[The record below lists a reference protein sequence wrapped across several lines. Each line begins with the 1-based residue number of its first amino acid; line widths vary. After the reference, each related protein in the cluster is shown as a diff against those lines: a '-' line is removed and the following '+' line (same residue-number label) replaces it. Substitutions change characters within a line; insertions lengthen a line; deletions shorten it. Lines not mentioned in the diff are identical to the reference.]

1 MGKFSGGLQP
11 QIGDNIIM
19 KKKMLTGVCSTLLAG
34 AMLFLSAC
42 AQKDAGETETRKRRT
57 SALTALTTVPGT
69 TYYPDVTTTG
79 PVTVPETPKALKDI
93 YPSVGGNE
101 NLLNISEVIRELKGS
116 EENGN
121 ITHAATDG
129 ELLVATTSKFTLIG
143 DELEGEGNYDIKRK
157 VYAIRL
163 DLGRIVAEIDFDRSA
178 CTIVFLENG
187 DIALVSEPNYV
198 MIVDRN
204 LEKKAEY
211 DVSPFSDSMSYDL
224 KGRIFESTYDGGVLN
239 CHDVYTGKNVPY
251 YAEGLRSFS
260 FIWQEGD
267 EMFFRAYKGETTSV
281 FLSINE
287 KSGDVTY
294 YDDLGEFAPNFGQII
309 SRYREGKWMLARLD
323 DPDRIVG
330 FGKRSSNEYFCYGI
344 GDRFTT
350 TSYVTD
356 ENGKSDST
364 VALYN
369 YTNGDLISEISASA
383 CGGVSIYAMGFN
395 DSTDYVPI
403 QLSYTDSLDK
413 CDLLLWMSASE
424 NGVKK
429 KCTDYTVY
437 GSDTTSELKK
447 LADEIKK
454 KHGIRVHYDEVSLI
468 GAFGDYDCKPN
479 TDKPGLLD
487 ALALLEQC
495 LSLYPDG
502 FFGDICDGTDYNAIE
517 IYLCSGFVPLDS
529 YGIDNAIALTS
540 TKGSSIIMAFDIN
553 FSYMLGQNIAHE
565 FMHTMEHRIGDYLS
579 SHGISAVDYW
589 DVANPK
595 DFNYYYSYHDNDG
608 NNVSDKRYT
617 AMDDEHP
624 ADAFFYDPYSKTFPT
639 EDRARFFEYMYIE
652 DEQIVSTPAML
663 EKARRLA
670 ALIRAVF
677 PSVAASPELCWESAT
692 GIVDIGEFI
701 KNAD

>member
-1 MGKFSGGLQP
+1 MQP

-19 KKKMLTGVCSTLLAG
+19 KRKILTGLCSTFLAG
-34 AMLFLSAC
+34 AMLLLSAC
-42 AQKDAGETETRKRRT
+42 AQNDAAETETRKRRT
-57 SALTALTTVPGT
+57 SALTAQTTVPGT
-69 TYYPDVTTTG
+69 TYYPEVTTTG
-79 PVTVPETPKALKDI
+79 PVTAPETPKALKDI

-116 EENGN
+116 EEVGN
-121 ITHAATDG
+121 VTHAATDG
-129 ELLVATTSKFTLIG
+129 ELLVATTSKVTLIG
-143 DELEGEGNYDIKRK
+143 DEPEWEGNYDIERT

-163 DLGRIVAEIDFDRSA
+163 DLGKIVAKIDFDRNA

-187 DIALVSEPNYV
+187 DIALVSEPDYI

-211 DVSPFSDSMSYDL
+211 EVSPFSDSMSYDL
-224 KGRIFESTYDGGVLN
+224 KGRVFESTYDGGVLN
-239 CHDVYTGKNVPY
+239 CHNVYTGKNTQY
-251 YAEGLRSFS
+251 YVEGTKSFS
-260 FIWQEGD
+260 FIWQEGE
-267 EMFFRAYKGETTSV
+267 EMFFRAYKGDMTSV

-294 YDDLGEFAPNFGQII
+294 YDILSEFAPSSGRII
-309 SRYREGKWMLARLD
+309 SRYRDDKWMLARLD
-323 DPDRIVG
+323 NPDSIVG
-330 FGKRSSNEYFCYGI
+330 FNKRSSSEYFCYGN

-350 TSYVTD
+350 NVYVTD
-356 ENGKSDST
+356 ENGKSDGM

-383 CGGVSIYAMGFN
+383 CGGVSIYAMSFN
-395 DSTDYVPI
+395 DSTGYIPI
-403 QLSYTDSLDK
+403 ELSYTDSLDR
-413 CDLLLWMSASE
+413 CDLLLWMSSNE
-424 NGVKK
+424 NGVKE
-429 KCTDYTVY
+429 KCTDYKVY
-437 GSDTTSELKK
+437 GSDTTPELKK
-447 LADEIKK
+447 LADEIKE
-454 KHGIRVHYDEVSLI
+454 KHGIRVHYDELSLI
-468 GAFGDYDCKPN
+468 GTFSDYDCKPN
-479 TDKPGLLD
+479 TDKLSLLD

-502 FFGDICDGTDYNAIE
+502 FFGDICDGTDYNMIE

-565 FMHTMEHRIGDYLS
+565 LMHTMEHRIGDYLTS
-579 SHGISAVDYW
+579 RGIFAADYW
-589 DVANPK
+589 EVANPK
-595 DFNYYYSYHDNDG
+595 NFNYYYSYHDDNG
-608 NNVSDKRYT
+608 NNVSDKLYT

-624 ADAFFYDPYSKTFPT
+624 DDAFFYDPYSKTFPT

-701 KNAD
+701 KNAG